1 MIASAKAM
9 DKEISQK
16 IFIKNKILTPKY
28 FIFTFN
34 KTNKELISLVKK
46 KLNFP
51 VVIKPINE
59 GSSVNVY
66 ICTKN
71 NLSRKIKLLKDYKK
85 ILIEQFIPGR
95 EIQSAIIGKK
105 KLGAIELKPK
115 RKFYDYQAK
124 YNSNAKTEHIIPVD
138 LPKKK

>member
-1 MIASAKAM
+1 M
-9 DKEISQK
+9 DKEISKK

-71 NLSRKIKLLKDYKK
+71 NLSRNIKLLKNY
-85 ILIEQFIPGR
+85 LV
-95 EIQSAIIGKK
+95 
-105 KLGAIELKPK
+105 
-115 RKFYDYQAK
+115 KFLEYF
-124 YNSNAKTEHIIPVD
+124 
-138 LPKKK
+138 